1 MGVRAYSPQGWERDH
16 IAASEPLIVERLAL
30 VIVEAAVELVPHS
43 ISGHPSVRKYAEL
56 RGVRPTEVILDRSY
70 HHAAMRG
77 LDEAYKRGRPDISY
91 HVLLDAVDSP
101 LYGAG
106 MLSLYLHT
114 HDGIVAEL
122 GRGVRLPRSYH
133 RFVGLLED
141 LYRKGVVMDRN
152 GEPLMR
158 LRRMSLRE
166 LFDALSPDIAIL
178 LREEGVQMPVE
189 ELVARVTSARN
200 PLIGIGGFPAGD
212 FSRQVLEL
220 FPEHVS
226 LGRTSYSASLLAC
239 RIVYEIE
246 KRVITHETA

>member
-1 MGVRAYSPQGWERDH
+1 ME
-16 IAASEPLIVERLAL
+16 ILAL

-43 ISGHPSVRKYAEL
+43 ISGHPSVRKYAE
-56 RGVRPTEVILDRSY
+56 RRRARPTEVILDRSY

-77 LDEAYKRGRPDISY
+77 LDDAHKRGRPDISY
-91 HVLLDAVDSP
+91 HVLLDAIDSP

-114 HDGIVAEL
+114 RDGMIVEL
-122 GRGVRLPRSYH
+122 GRGVHLPRSYH

-141 LYRKGVVMDRN
+141 LYRRGAVTDRN
-152 GEPLMR
+152 GDLLMR
-158 LRRMSLRE
+158 MRRMPLRE
-166 LFDALSPDIAIL
+166 LFDLLSPDVAIL
-178 LREEGVQMPVE
+178 LREEGVQTPMK
-189 ELVARVTSARN
+189 ELAARVTSARN

-239 RIVYEIE
+239 RLVYEIE
-246 KRVITHETA
+246 ERVIMR